1 MFLYLKSAQ
10 SSTSPGTK
18 KRHNIFNLFSDFWSY
33 YRQGLTMQSPRTS
46 TLSRPHVG
54 AIGASPSAAMTAGLR
69 SNSLPRDH
77 RGRSHHAQPG
87 QTPRHHMVRFER
99 EGRGSGATGLLDQED
114 SDGAVSAPE
123 LPVTRRERGNCL
135 KFFRIKSD

>member
-1 MFLYLKSAQ
+1 
-10 SSTSPGTK
+10 
-18 KRHNIFNLFSDFWSY
+18 
-33 YRQGLTMQSPRTS
+33 MQSPRTS

-99 EGRGSGATGLLDQED
+99 EGRGSGTTGLLDQED

-123 LPVTRRERGNCL
+123 LPVTRRERGNCH